1 MKTRRKYG
9 ANSKD
14 FNSQIAPVRPAA
26 NLPVSPNLH
35 LDDASSDRQEVYT
48 KTGAFVMVFI
58 FLTRPSKSG

>member
-14 FNSQIAPVRPAA
+14 FNSQIAPAA

-35 LDDASSDRQEVYT
+35 PWRCELGQ
-48 KTGAFVMVFI
+48 TGSVHENGGVCDGFYLSNPTVKVG
-58 FLTRPSKSG
+58 L